1 MTLYRCEFQSC
12 TEKRKT
18 FQTSDALEKHYDVSH
33 GHESFPLNSASKHE
47 HARPS
52 KRRRRRND
60 ITADVPSAKNN
71 DDSEPNELHP
81 VLHRLI
87 KTHHKPRFN
96 AEMQTENIPV
106 PKSRGT
112 LSKLE
117 RMMARFGFD
126 VDLSNSQYKR
136 YKIVEIVEY
145 ALAAD
150 PKTTIQAKT
159 MEKVKSILKSEADP
173 CSLLEFETHRINLSI
188 IPDFPHKRE
197 EEFIKGVGGTLQL
210 VYRNIHDVSMH
221 LFGHPSFWKTMILY
235 PSLCS

>member
-1 MTLYRCEFQSC
+1 
-12 TEKRKT
+12 
-18 FQTSDALEKHYDVSH
+18 
-33 GHESFPLNSASKHE
+33 
-47 HARPS
+47 
-52 KRRRRRND
+52 
-60 ITADVPSAKNN
+60 
-71 DDSEPNELHP
+71 
-81 VLHRLI
+81 
-87 KTHHKPRFN
+87 
-96 AEMQTENIPV
+96 MQTENIPV

-136 YKIVEIVEY
+136 FVEIVEY

-235 PSLCS
+235 PSLCSRNGERKYVDIESGKWWESLEVNYSISVRTSFSIK